1 MLLIAIF
8 FIQLVQN
15 IDYLKDFT
23 TFTVLKRFI
32 YIFTFIIG
40 LTFTSFA
47 QSKPAGSGDGE
58 AKLIKCYPIP
68 ATTVIYFDFQRSY
81 EKTYTFQVFS
91 FIGKKVYEVVNT
103 PQRIIIPLAE
113 FYRGFYYYKLLDK
126 NGEFLESGRFIVV
139 K

>member
-1 MLLIAIF
+1 M
-8 FIQLVQN
+8 
-15 IDYLKDFT
+15 KDFT
-23 TFTVLKRFI
+23 IFTMLKKII

-40 LTFTSFA
+40 LTFTSVA
-47 QSKPAGSGDGE
+47 QNKVTTSGDAE

-68 ATTVIYFDFQRSY
+68 ATTVVYFDFQRGFD
-81 EKTYTFQVFS
+81 KTYTLQVFS
-91 FIGKKVYEVVNT
+91 FIGKKVYEIVNT
-103 PQRIIIPLAE
+103 PQRMIIPLDE

>member
-1 MLLIAIF
+1 MLKKF
-8 FIQLVQN
+8 V
-15 IDYLKDFT
+15 
-23 TFTVLKRFI
+23 

-47 QSKPAGSGDGE
+47 QTRTAGPGENNE

-68 ATTVIYFDFQRSY
+68 ATTVVYFEFQRGYDKS
-81 EKTYTFQVFS
+81 YTFEVFS
-91 FIGKKVYEVVNT
+91 FIGKKVYEVTNPSQKIT
-103 PQRIIIPLAE
+103 IPLDE

-126 NGEFLESGRFIVV
+126 NGDFIESGRFIVV